1 MPKSPALE
9 PKRLS
14 NGKWLLDVSA
24 KASPSGK
31 RQRLFFPSQKKAS
44 LEADRLKRERNKW
57 GEVSTRIAASDA
69 EDAAKALEILKGRCS
84 LSQAA
89 QHWSDWKERCEAS
102 VTFSELWRLYM
113 ERKEGEA
120 SAGYLKD
127 MQRYSASMLE
137 ALGGKIVSEIQPIEI
152 EEALDK
158 NFKTP
163 RQFDNARRTIRPAFS
178 FALKRGYV
186 SENPFTRIEHR
197 KIKKGEVCIATLK
210 ECRAVITACTDLS
223 ERKKLPKSYLLDC
236 TACLPAVVI
245 QLFAGVRPME
255 IQRLQWEHID
265 FDHGF
270 IKIDHDV
277 AKTRSVR
284 IIRIEPNLRA
294 WLDTLPEKER
304 SGSVVPGGY
313 AAKIKAIRYV
323 AGISQ
328 KQDVLRHSFASYH
341 LAAYADLKALQEA
354 MGHGTPEMVLKHY
367 RALVTKADAVEFW
380 KIAPKGVQLIKEVA

>member
-14 NGKWLLDVSA
+14 NGRWLLDVSA

-84 LSQAA
+84 LSHAA
-89 QHWSDWKERCEAS
+89 QHWSDWKARCEAS
-102 VTFSELWRLYM
+102 VTFSELWRLYI

-120 SAGYLKD
+120 SSGYLKD
-127 MQRYSASMLE
+127 MQRYSAPLLE
-137 ALGGKIVSEIQPIEI
+137 SLGKKIVSEIKPVEI
-152 EEALDK
+152 EEAIDLA
-158 NFKTP
+158 FKTP
-163 RQFDNARRTIRPAFS
+163 RQFDNAKRTIRPAFS
-178 FALKRGYV
+178 FALKRDYV
-186 SENPFTRIEHR
+186 SENPFARIEPR
-197 KIKKGEVCIATLK
+197 KIKKREVCIATLK
-210 ECRAVITACTDLS
+210 ECRAVIDACADL
-223 ERKKLPKSYLLDC
+223 KKRNLLPKSYLLDC

-245 QLFAGVRPME
+245 QLFAGVRPKE

-270 IKIDHDV
+270 IKVDHDV

-284 IIRIEPNLRA
+284 IIPIEANLRA
-294 WLDTLPEKER
+294 WLELTPKKER
-304 SGSVVPGGY
+304 YGNVVPGSYG
-313 AAKIKAIRYV
+313 AKIKAIRYV

-341 LAAYADLKALQEA
+341 LAAYADMKALQEA
-354 MGHGTPEMVLKHY
+354 MGHGTSEMVLKHY

-380 KIAPKGVQLIKEVA
+380 KIAPEGVEFIEEVA